1 MAKAKSKAKRVQ
13 DLKPPRAADAAAWFK
28 ENIALQKQ
36 RYAAIVKE
44 QNGLEKDRQKW
55 YARFLQIIQTKGFNA
70 NGDMRVKIPANLIPK
85 KPKGKSRV
93 VF

>member
-1 MAKAKSKAKRVQ
+1 MAKRVQ
-13 DLKPPRAADAAAWFK
+13 DVKPPRAPDAQAWFK
-28 ENIALQKQ
+28 ENVAEQKK

-44 QNGLEKDRQKW
+44 MDGIEKDREKW
-55 YARFLQIIQTKGFNA
+55 YAEFLRIVSTKGWNV
-70 NGDMRVKIPANLIPK
+70 NGDQRVAVAANKLPK

>member
-1 MAKAKSKAKRVQ
+1 MAKRVQ
-13 DLKPPRAADAAAWFK
+13 DLKPARKADAQAWFK
-28 ENIALQKQ
+28 ENVAEQKR

-44 QNGLEKDRQKW
+44 MDGIEKDREKW
-55 YARFLQIIQTKGFNA
+55 YAEFLKIIQTKGFNA
-70 NGDMRVKIPANLIPK
+70 NGDMRVQIPAKLIPK

>member
-1 MAKAKSKAKRVQ
+1 MAKRVQ
-13 DLKPPRAADAAAWFK
+13 DLKPARKADAQAWFK
-28 ENIALQKQ
+28 ENVAEQKR

-44 QNGLEKDRQKW
+44 MDSIEKDREKW
-55 YARFLQIIQTKGFNA
+55 YAEFLKIIQTKGFNA
-70 NGDMRVKIPANLIPK
+70 NGDMRVQIPAKLIPK